1 MCMGRFV
8 FFTYF
13 DGVIYKRKSLIRI
26 LQTLIGYAYVIFI
39 EMRDVRFFVVWKKTV
54 FVRILWRCIAIVL
67 G

>member
-1 MCMGRFV
+1 MGRFV

-39 EMRDVRFFVVWKKTV
+39 EMRDVLCCVKKD
-54 FVRILWRCIAIVL
+54 CICTYAFYGDVL
-67 G
+67 QLY

>member
-39 EMRDVRFFVVWKKTV
+39 EMRDVRFFVVCEKRLYLYA
-54 FVRILWRCIAIVL
+54 FYGDVL
-67 G
+67 QLY